1 ILHLM
6 IIVGS
11 VGCAAFAVREA
22 AGRSITAT
30 RLFMPPM
37 LAGGTAV
44 ILLLMAA
51 GEPMLLQIWL
61 GALVVGLAIGAY
73 RGSTMVMRVDQVRS
87 KLRMP
92 NGRHAFW
99 IAFALPLAVA
109 LEIAIAIWG
118 EGVSPHRA
126 LPSAIAALA
135 AGMLTGRAVA
145 VVIRVPYAPNEEP

>member
-1 ILHLM
+1 MGYATQVVTSFNILHLM

-22 AGRSITAT
+22 TGHSITAM

-73 RGSTMVMRVDQVRS
+73 RGSTMVMRLVDSEGGTPLSVWLWFRLAGPAGPWVASHRWWQRS
-87 KLRMP
+87 TR
-92 NGRHAFW
+92 
-99 IAFALPLAVA
+99 
-109 LEIAIAIWG
+109 
-118 EGVSPHRA
+118 S
-126 LPSAIAALA
+126 
-135 AGMLTGRAVA
+135 
-145 VVIRVPYAPNEEP
+145 